1 MRGAGKV
8 CWVVDPRRQCWLDR
22 RVAKRQALCL
32 CAVWSVMGMTLADF
46 ALDKPTAAS
55 NEVPFDAEKVDYETH
70 RVVLM
75 GNIHMFFCTRLQ
87 KL

>member
-1 MRGAGKV
+1 
-8 CWVVDPRRQCWLDR
+8 
-22 RVAKRQALCL
+22 
-32 CAVWSVMGMTLADF
+32 MGMTLADF